1 MSGPGGARAESGL
14 FAVAAESYD
23 RLMGR
28 YAPTLAVAFAD
39 AAEVRHGQGGS
50 GQRALD
56 VGCGPGG
63 LTTELVGRLG
73 ADRVAAF
80 DPSASFVEAC
90 RARHPG
96 VDVRQG
102 TAESIGWPD
111 DSFDVTLASLVVGF
125 MADPAAGVAEM
136 RRVTEPGG
144 RIALCFWD
152 LARMRLL
159 DVFWRA
165 VRTIQPDHPGEAG
178 RTGQR
183 AGDLVGLL
191 TAAGATDIVASE
203 LVATATYAD
212 LDDWWS
218 SYTGGAGPVGAAC
231 RALSEEDQAR
241 VRDEATRLLG
251 SPTGAFS
258 LDAIAWCAVGTA

>member
-1 MSGPGGARAESGL
+1 MTEPQF
-14 FAVAAESYD
+14 FAVAADSYD

-39 AAEVRHGQGGS
+39 AADVGP

-63 LTTELVGRLG
+63 LTTELVARLG
-73 ADRVAAF
+73 ADRVTAV
-80 DPSASFVEAC
+80 DPSATFVEAC

-102 TAESIGWPD
+102 TAESIAWPD
-111 DSFDVTLASLVVGF
+111 HTFDVSLASLVVGF
-125 MADPAAGVAEM
+125 MSDPAAGVAEM
-136 RRVTEPGG
+136 RRVTRPGG

-152 LARMRLL
+152 LDRMRLL

-165 VRTIQPDHPGEAG
+165 LRTIQPGSPGEAG
-178 RTGQR
+178 RMGR
-183 AGDLVGLL
+183 REGDLAGLL
-191 TAAGATDIVASE
+191 EGAGATNIVSSE
-203 LVATATYAD
+203 LIATATYAD

-218 SYTGGAGPVGAAC
+218 SYTGGAGPVGATC
-231 RALSEEDQAR
+231 RALGAEDQAQ
-241 VRDEATRLLG
+241 VRAEGSRLLG
-251 SPTGAFS
+251 SPDGPFT
-258 LDAIAWCAVGTA
+258 LDAVAWCAVGTA

>member
-1 MSGPGGARAESGL
+1 MTEPQF
-14 FAVAAESYD
+14 FAVAADSYD

-39 AAEVRHGQGGS
+39 AADVGP

-63 LTTELVGRLG
+63 LTTELVARLG
-73 ADRVAAF
+73 ADRVTAV
-80 DPSASFVEAC
+80 DPSATFDEAC

-102 TAESIGWPD
+102 TAESIAWPD
-111 DSFDVTLASLVVGF
+111 HIFDVSLASLVVGF
-125 MADPAAGVAEM
+125 MSDPPGGVAEM
-136 RRVTEPGG
+136 RRVTRPGG

-152 LARMRLL
+152 LDRMRLL

-165 VRTIQPDHPGEAG
+165 LRTIQPGSPGEAG
-178 RTGQR
+178 RMGR
-183 AGDLVGLL
+183 REGDLAGLL
-191 TAAGATDIVASE
+191 EGAGATNIVSSE
-203 LVATATYAD
+203 LIATATYAD

-218 SYTGGAGPVGAAC
+218 SYTGGAGPVGATC
-231 RALSEEDQAR
+231 RALSAEDQAQ
-241 VRDEATRLLG
+241 VRAEGSRLLG
-251 SPTGAFS
+251 SPDGPFT
-258 LDAIAWCAVGTA
+258 LDAVAWCAVGTA

>member
-1 MSGPGGARAESGL
+1 MSESPY

-39 AAEVRHGQGGS
+39 AADVGP

-63 LTTELVGRLG
+63 LTGELAARLG

-90 RARHPG
+90 RARLTG

-102 TAESIGWPD
+102 TAESIDWPD
-111 DSFDVTLASLVVGF
+111 DSFDATLASLVVGF

-136 RRVTEPGG
+136 RRVTRPGG

-152 LARMRLL
+152 LGRMRLL

-165 VRTIQPDHPGEAG
+165 LRTIQPANPGEAG
-178 RTGQR
+178 RTGQQR
-183 AGDLVGLL
+183 GDLAALL
-191 TAAGATDIVASE
+191 EGAGATNIVSSE

-231 RALSEEDQAR
+231 RALDAADQAR
-241 VRDEATRLLG
+241 VRDQATRLLG
-251 SPTGAFS
+251 SPTGSFS
-258 LDAIAWCAVGTA
+258 LDATAWCAVGTA